1 MFLTLT
7 KEPIEIG
14 LCFKKRMNAIN
25 TRNQFMGD
33 IMADNFDAIVVGGGP
48 GGSSAAF
55 FLAKKYN
62 RKVLLL
68 EKETF
73 PRDKPCGDAVSGKS
87 MSVLADM
94 GVLQEVEEIDHYK
107 THGVILSSPKGTIVE
122 IPFKTEDVNRASY
135 GYVSKRYVHDN
146 FIFKQAKKQKNVTVK
161 EAYKV
166 TDLIREGTMV
176 IGVKATDTKKKKE
189 YEFFAPVVIGADG
202 ANGIVAG
209 KLGVGGLDEKH
220 NVVAIRAYYD
230 NIKDLKPA
238 IEIHFV
244 KSLMPGYFW
253 IFPVSDTEANVGVGM
268 LLGDMKKNRV
278 NLQKEMLETI
288 SSHPLF
294 KERFGESKLV
304 SEIRGWNLPLG
315 SKIRPCAGDG
325 YVLVGDAASLID
337 PFSGEGVGNALY
349 SGRLAAE
356 IINKAFEKND
366 FSKTVLCEYEGRL
379 HDELDDELKLSYH
392 LQRLGSHE
400 SLLNWV
406 IEKAATKKE
415 IRDTISGMLVNTKA
429 KKGLANPLFY
439 VKLLLT

>member
-1 MFLTLT
+1 
-7 KEPIEIG
+7 
-14 LCFKKRMNAIN
+14 
-25 TRNQFMGD
+25 
-33 IMADNFDAIVVGGGP
+33 MADRYDAIVVGGGP
-48 GGSSAAF
+48 GGSAASF

-94 GVLQEVEEIDHYK
+94 GALNDVEEIDHFK

-122 IPFKTEDVNRASY
+122 IPFKTEDKDRASY
-135 GYVSKRYVHDN
+135 GYVCKRYVHDN
-146 FIFKQAKKQKNVTVK
+146 FIFKQAKKQKNVETR
-161 EAYKV
+161 EGYRV
-166 TDLIREGTMV
+166 TDIIREGERV
-176 IGVKATDTKKKKE
+176 VGVKAIESKTKKE
-189 YEFFAPVVIGADG
+189 YEFRAPVVIGADG
-202 ANGIVAG
+202 ANGVMAG
-209 KLGVGGLDEKH
+209 KLGLAGIDEKH
-220 NVVAIRAYYD
+220 NVVAVRAYYD
-230 NIKDLKPA
+230 NINDLKPA

-253 IFPVSDTEANVGVGM
+253 IFPTSKTEANVGVGM

-278 NLQKEMLETI
+278 NLQKEMFAAVAN
-288 SSHPLF
+288 HPLF
-294 KERFGESKLV
+294 KERFASAKLV
-304 SEIRGWNLPLG
+304 SEVKGWNLPLG

-356 IINKAFEKND
+356 VVNKALEKND
-366 FSKTVLCEYEGRL
+366 TGKQVLKEYEERL
-379 HDELDDELKLSYH
+379 HHDLDDELMLSYH
-392 LQRLGSHE
+392 LQRLGTRQF
-400 SLLNWV
+400 LLNWV
-406 IEKAATKKE
+406 IDKAATKQE
-415 IRDTISGMLVNTKA
+415 VRDTISGMLVNTKA

-439 VKLLLT
+439 LRLLLT